1 MISTLDCHIYALLT
15 VKVAEL
21 VDLFRELE
29 GVGEWLHLGLYLGV
43 RLPRLMDIKSET
55 QLTTKDRREQM
66 LIERQKQLN
75 PLTWS
80 AVVKALVGI
89 RREGLAAHLAS
100 KYGMFAVTVTY
111 SIVVHM
117 QYSKYN
123 TLYSTTRIYRKYIF
137 TFGVQPAG
145 ICLHRVIDIS
155 AQIML
160 FCRSPFSRHSGKCTF
175 GNFGNSSYNTKRGK
189 SNAYVT
195 FTHLI
200 AVYHYFPGCRN
211 RVGY

>member
-1 MISTLDCHIYALLT
+1 MTCDDCVYTLLT
-15 VKVAEL
+15 DKAAEL

-66 LIERQKQLN
+66 LIERQKQLT

-100 KYGMFAVTVTY
+100 KYGMFAMIMTY
-111 SIVVHM
+111 SCDTHAVWGG
-117 QYSKYN
+117 N
-123 TLYSTTRIYRKYIF
+123 YSTWYSATWILQKINLYIW
-137 TFGVQPAG
+137 TSTSWYLPA
-145 ICLHRVIDIS
+145 
-155 AQIML
+155 Q
-160 FCRSPFSRHSGKCTF
+160 
-175 GNFGNSSYNTKRGK
+175 
-189 SNAYVT
+189 SNPYLVT
-195 FTHLI
+195 
-200 AVYHYFPGCRN
+200 
-211 RVGY
+211 